1 MIDNYKKLKTIPIK
15 NRTPKAY
22 FPNPTNRDYE
32 IGFIRRYFTQMRAT
46 PGAPIFEIS
55 EDTYA
60 DYSDTPYYVGVKIN
74 WKITG
79 DLEDTYTENGEY
91 IPSVHTVNSLSI
103 IEGEKIIP
111 ELNLYLVNTKQFH
124 RLV

>member
-22 FPNPTNRDYE
+22 FPNPNNRDYE

-60 DYSDTPYYVGVKIN
+60 NYSDTPYYVGVKIN